1 MDSKR
6 RYFEKFPQLMKP
18 VLFCLT
24 VLLLMPTAIFSQQ
37 SGGLQVPDSVLKKF
51 NIEDLVKI
59 KKLLERQRERLM
71 SEQEQEQQRGIELSK
86 DFLNQTRSENEN
98 QDMILIRVAE
108 YYIDE
113 ASRNYDDQVAIYN
126 KAYEEY
132 EKKLDDF
139 EAGKLKTEPIAP
151 QFPRRN
157 YEKAIGLYD
166 LILANFSES
175 ELADDALYNKA

>member
-86 DFLNQTRSENEN
+86 
-98 QDMILIRVAE
+98 
-108 YYIDE
+108 
-113 ASRNYDDQVAIYN
+113 
-126 KAYEEY
+126 
-132 EKKLDDF
+132 
-139 EAGKLKTEPIAP
+139 
-151 QFPRRN
+151 
-157 YEKAIGLYD
+157 
-166 LILANFSES
+166 
-175 ELADDALYNKA
+175 